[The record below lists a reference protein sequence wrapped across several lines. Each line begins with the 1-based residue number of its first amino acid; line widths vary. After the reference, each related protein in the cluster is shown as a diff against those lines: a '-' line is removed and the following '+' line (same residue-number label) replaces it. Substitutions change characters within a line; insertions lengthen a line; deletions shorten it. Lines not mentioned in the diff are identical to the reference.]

1 MRQRQSDGIK
11 GEGWEKGGWGWDKW
25 GGVWDKEGGGWGIYW
40 VLECAVGVWR

>member
-1 MRQRQSDGIK
+1 MAQK
-11 GEGWEKGGWGWDKW
+11 HTKKGGWGWDKW